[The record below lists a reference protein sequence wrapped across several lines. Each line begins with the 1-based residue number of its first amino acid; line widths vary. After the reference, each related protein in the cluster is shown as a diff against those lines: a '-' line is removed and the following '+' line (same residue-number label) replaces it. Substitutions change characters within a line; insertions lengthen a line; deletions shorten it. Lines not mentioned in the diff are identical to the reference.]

1 MTRVLFVALILA
13 LQLRTPETL
22 RPAATPPPEGTG
34 KFQEY
39 AYTFRWDSHSY
50 LIEFTPAL
58 PDKRALVLDA
68 MKSACRDL
76 YDLDFTKVPAQP
88 GIGGNDWRFELKD
101 LRVCSGRPPAD
112 QGGAGG
118 IRSVRVWMP

>member
-1 MTRVLFVALILA
+1 MLLA

-22 RPAATPPPEGTG
+22 RPPATPPPEGTG
-34 KFQEY
+34 TFREHS
-39 AYTFRWDSHSY
+39 YTFRWDAHAY
-50 LIEFTPAL
+50 LVEFTPAL

-88 GIGGNDWRFELKD
+88 GAGPNEWRFELKD
-101 LRVCSGRPPAD
+101 LRVCYGRQPDD
-112 QGGAGG
+112 QGRAAG
-118 IRSVRVWMP
+118 IRWVRVWMP